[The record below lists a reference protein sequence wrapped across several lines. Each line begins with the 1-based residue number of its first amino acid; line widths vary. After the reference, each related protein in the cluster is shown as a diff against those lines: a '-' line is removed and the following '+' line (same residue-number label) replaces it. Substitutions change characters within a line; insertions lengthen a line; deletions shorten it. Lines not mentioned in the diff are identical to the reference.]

1 MSNRAQ
7 VVLNFTI
14 CISSNLNSLWVGKFS
29 RNIMTHSFVD
39 SGLDVETGYH
49 KKSW

>member
-1 MSNRAQ
+1 
-7 VVLNFTI
+7 
-14 CISSNLNSLWVGKFS
+14 
-29 RNIMTHSFVD
+29 MTHSFVD